1 MRTELVAALRVRF
14 LVGKLEAPGATAVQY
29 SIPMNTLIT
38 GKVRMD
44 DVCRYARRPVAFLL
58 RYVKLQPVSHFI
70 ILICVLGAV
79 GFSVST
85 QYGIK
90 FLVDCLSQGTPGRTN
105 PWYALALLAGF
116 IAADNLLWRV
126 AGWIAASTF
135 VRVTGDLRR
144 ELFEH
149 LMGHS
154 TSYFSSRLPGVLTSR
169 VTATSN
175 AAFTIENMFIWNVL
189 PPCVATLGAIG
200 FIATVS
206 LKMAACLAVIAAVVV
221 TVIFRIAAKGK
232 PVHHDFADK
241 AAAVDGE
248 ITDVVGNV
256 LLVKAFGGLAHERRR
271 FANKIGQELT
281 ARRRSLLY
289 LEKLRL
295 FHAAATAILITGML
309 TWAILLWQQGA
320 ATTGTVVLVCTLGV
334 SILAATRDLAVAL
347 VDITQHMAR
356 LAEALRTLLV
366 PHELGDHPAA
376 VPLARGGAGIV
387 FDDISFRY
395 PGGRRVIKDFTL
407 HIRPGERVGLIGPSG
422 GGKSTLLTLLQRLHD
437 VESGRILIDG
447 QDIALITQESLRAAI
462 AVVPQDISL
471 FHRSL
476 IENIRYSRPDASD
489 EDVRNAAAAAHCD
502 FVQTLPEGFDTL
514 VGDRGLKLSGGQRQ
528 RIALARAFLKDSPI
542 LLLDEATSALDHE
555 SEDTIREASARLMR
569 GRTVVAI
576 AHRLTTL
583 RNFDRIVVLKDGQ
596 ILHDGPPGELIELK
610 RPLYRFHPPKGE
622 RPARPGSPLPG

>member
-1 MRTELVAALRVRF
+1 
-14 LVGKLEAPGATAVQY
+14 
-29 SIPMNTLIT
+29 
-38 GKVRMD
+38 MD
-44 DVCRYARRPVAFLL
+44 DLCRYARRPVAFLL
-58 RYVKLQPVSHFI
+58 RYVKLQPVSHLI

-85 QYGIK
+85 QYAIK
-90 FLVDCLSQGTPGRTN
+90 FLVDCLAKGTPGQTN
-105 PWYALALLAGF
+105 PWTALALLAGF

-126 AGWIAASTF
+126 AGWIAASAF

-144 ELFEH
+144 ALFEH

-154 TSYFSSRLPGVLTSR
+154 PSYFSNRLPGVLTSR

-189 PPCVATLGAIG
+189 PPCVATVAAIG

-206 LKMAACLAVIAAVVV
+206 LQMAGCLAIIAAIVVV
-221 TVIFRIAAKGK
+221 AIFRIAAKGK
-232 PVHHDFADK
+232 SVHHDFADK

-256 LLVKAFGGLAHERRR
+256 MLVKAFGGLAHERRR
-271 FANKIGQELT
+271 FKEKIGLEMS

-295 FHAAATAILITGML
+295 LHAVTTALLVTGLL
-309 TWAILLWQQGA
+309 TWAIMLWEHNA

-347 VDITQHMAR
+347 VDVTQHMAR

-376 VPLARGGAGIV
+376 VPLARAGAGI
-387 FDDISFRY
+387 SFEDVSFHY
-395 PGGRRVIKDFTL
+395 PGGPRVIKNL
-407 HIRPGERVGLIGPSG
+407 NLRIQPGERLGLIGPSG
-422 GGKSTLLTLLQRLHD
+422 GGKSTLLALLQRMHD
-437 VESGRILIDG
+437 VKDGHILIDG
-447 QDIALITQESLRAAI
+447 QDIAMITQESLRAAI

-476 IENIRYSRPDASD
+476 IENIRYSRPDAAD
-489 EDVRNAAAAAHCD
+489 EDVRKAATAAHCD
-502 FVQTLPEGFDTL
+502 FIKMLPEGFDTI

-555 SEDTIREASARLMR
+555 SEDAVREASARLMR
-569 GRTVVAI
+569 GRTVIAI

-583 RNFDRIVVLKDGQ
+583 RNFDRIIVLRDGQ
-596 ILHDGPPGELIELK
+596 IVHDGPPGELIDSNGRYTDVIRQK
-610 RPLYRFHPPKGE
+610 VNGRQRHDQDTPIRTF
-622 RPARPGSPLPG
+622 AIDA

>member
-1 MRTELVAALRVRF
+1 
-14 LVGKLEAPGATAVQY
+14 
-29 SIPMNTLIT
+29 
-38 GKVRMD
+38 MD
-44 DVCRYARRPVAFLL
+44 DLCRYARRPVAFLL
-58 RYVKLQPVSHFI
+58 RYVKLQPVSHLI
-70 ILICVLGAV
+70 ILICVFGAV

-85 QYGIK
+85 QYAIK
-90 FLVDCLSQGTPGRTN
+90 FLVDCLAKGTPGQTS
-105 PWYALALLAGF
+105 PWIALGLLAGF

-126 AGWIAASTF
+126 AGWIAASAF

-144 ELFEH
+144 ALFEH

-154 TSYFSSRLPGVLTSR
+154 PSYFSNRLPGVLTSR

-189 PPCVATLGAIG
+189 PPCVATVAAIG

-206 LKMAACLAVIAAVVV
+206 LQMAGCLAVIAAIVVV
-221 TVIFRIAAKGK
+221 AIFRIAAKGK
-232 PVHHDFADK
+232 SVHHDFADK

-256 LLVKAFGGLAHERRR
+256 MLVKAFGGLAHERRR
-271 FANKIGQELT
+271 FKEKIGLEMA

-295 FHAAATAILITGML
+295 FHAVTTALLVTGLL
-309 TWAILLWQQGA
+309 TWAIMLWEQNA

-347 VDITQHMAR
+347 VDVTQHMAR

-376 VPLARGGAGIV
+376 VPLARAGAGIS
-387 FDDISFRY
+387 FEDISFHY
-395 PGGRRVIKDFTL
+395 PGGPRVIRNL
-407 HIRPGERVGLIGPSG
+407 NLRIRPGERLGLIGPSG
-422 GGKSTLLTLLQRLHD
+422 GGKSTLLALLQRMHD
-437 VESGRILIDG
+437 VEEGHILVDG
-447 QDIALITQESLRAAI
+447 QDIAMITQESLRAAI

-489 EDVRNAAAAAHCD
+489 EDVRKAAAAAHCD
-502 FVQTLPEGFDTL
+502 FIKTLPEGFDTI

-555 SEDTIREASARLMR
+555 SEDAIREASARLMR
-569 GRTVVAI
+569 GRTVIAI

-583 RNFDRIVVLKDGQ
+583 RNFDRIIVLRDGQ
-596 ILHDGPPGELIELK
+596 IVHDGPPGELIDSHGRYTDVIRQK
-610 RPLYRFHPPKGE
+610 VSGRQRHDQIRTF
-622 RPARPGSPLPG
+622 AIDA

>member
-1 MRTELVAALRVRF
+1 
-14 LVGKLEAPGATAVQY
+14 
-29 SIPMNTLIT
+29 
-38 GKVRMD
+38 MD
-44 DVCRYARRPVAFLL
+44 DLCCYARRPVAFLL
-58 RYVKLQPVSHFI
+58 RYVKLQPVSHLI

-85 QYGIK
+85 QYAIK
-90 FLVDCLSQGTPGRTN
+90 FLVDCLAKGTPGHTN
-105 PWYALALLAGF
+105 PWTALGLLAGF

-126 AGWIAASTF
+126 AGWIAASAF

-144 ELFEH
+144 ALFEH

-154 TSYFSSRLPGVLTSR
+154 PSYFSNRLPGVLTSR

-189 PPCVATLGAIG
+189 PPCVATVAAIG

-206 LKMAACLAVIAAVVV
+206 LQMAACLSVIAAIVVV
-221 TVIFRIAAKGK
+221 AIFRIAAKGK
-232 PVHHDFADK
+232 SVHHDFADK

-256 LLVKAFGGLAHERRR
+256 MLVKAFGGLAHERRR
-271 FANKIGQELT
+271 FKEKIGLEMA

-295 FHAAATAILITGML
+295 FHAVTTALLVTGLL
-309 TWAILLWQQGA
+309 TWAIMLWEQNA

-347 VDITQHMAR
+347 VDVTQHMAR

-376 VPLARGGAGIV
+376 VPLARAGAGI
-387 FDDISFRY
+387 SFEDVSFHY
-395 PGGRRVIKDFTL
+395 PGGPRVIKNL
-407 HIRPGERVGLIGPSG
+407 NLRIRPGERLGLIGPSG
-422 GGKSTLLTLLQRLHD
+422 GGKSTLLSVLQRMHD
-437 VESGRILIDG
+437 VKEGHILIDG
-447 QDIALITQESLRAAI
+447 QDIAMITQESLRAAI

-489 EDVRNAAAAAHCD
+489 EDVRKAAAAAHCD
-502 FVQTLPEGFDTL
+502 FIKTLPEGFDTI

-555 SEDTIREASARLMR
+555 SEDAIREASARLMR
-569 GRTVVAI
+569 GRTVIAI

-583 RNFDRIVVLKDGQ
+583 RNFDRIIVLRDGQ
-596 ILHDGPPGELIELK
+596 VVHDGPPSELIDPNGRYTDVIRQK
-610 RPLYRFHPPKGE
+610 VSGRQRHDQDTPIRTF
-622 RPARPGSPLPG
+622 AIDA

>member
-1 MRTELVAALRVRF
+1 
-14 LVGKLEAPGATAVQY
+14 
-29 SIPMNTLIT
+29 
-38 GKVRMD
+38 MD
-44 DVCRYARRPVAFLL
+44 DLCRYARRPVAFLL
-58 RYVKLQPVSHFI
+58 RYVKLQPVSHLI
-70 ILICVLGAV
+70 ILTCVLGAV

-85 QYGIK
+85 QYAIK
-90 FLVDCLSQGTPGRTN
+90 FLVDCLSKGTPGQTN
-105 PWYALALLAGF
+105 PWYALILLAGF

-126 AGWIAASTF
+126 AGFIGASAF
-135 VRVTGDLRR
+135 VRVTGDLRG

-154 TSYFSSRLPGVLTSR
+154 PNYFSNRLPGVLTSR

-175 AAFTIENMFIWNVL
+175 ASFTVENMFIWNVL
-189 PPCVATLGAIG
+189 PPCVATIAAIG

-206 LKMAACLAVIAAVVV
+206 LKMAACLTLIAAIVVV
-221 TVIFRIAAKGK
+221 TIFRIAAKGK
-232 PVHHDFADK
+232 SVHHEFADK

-256 LLVKAFGGLAHERRR
+256 MLVKAFGGLAHERRR
-271 FANKIGQELT
+271 FKGKIGQEMA

-295 FHAAATAILITGML
+295 FHAVTTALLVTGLL
-309 TWAILLWQQGA
+309 TWAILLWEHNA

-356 LAEALRTLLV
+356 LSEALRTLLV

-376 VPLARGGAGIV
+376 VPLARAGAGIGFEDV
-387 FDDISFRY
+387 SFRY
-395 PGGRRVIKDFTL
+395 PGGPCVIKNL
-407 HIRPGERVGLIGPSG
+407 NLRIRPGERVGLVGPSG
-422 GGKSTLLTLLQRLHD
+422 GGKSTLLALLQRMHD
-437 VESGRILIDG
+437 VETGRILIDG
-447 QDIALITQESLRAAI
+447 QNIARITQESLRAAI

-489 EDVRNAAAAAHCD
+489 EDVFTAASAAHCD
-502 FVQTLPEGFDTL
+502 FIKTLPEGFDTL

-555 SEDTIREASARLMR
+555 SEDAIREASARLMR
-569 GRTVVAI
+569 GRTVIAI

-583 RNFDRIVVLKDGQ
+583 RNFDRIIVLRDGQ
-596 ILHDGPPGELIELK
+596 IVHDGPPGELIDANGRYTDFIRQKVGRRRLDAETPVHSML
-610 RPLYRFHPPKGE
+610 
-622 RPARPGSPLPG
+622 S

>member
-1 MRTELVAALRVRF
+1 
-14 LVGKLEAPGATAVQY
+14 
-29 SIPMNTLIT
+29 
-38 GKVRMD
+38 MD
-44 DVCRYARRPVAFLL
+44 DLCRYARRPVAFLL
-58 RYVKLQPVSHFI
+58 RYVKLQPVSHLI
-70 ILICVLGAV
+70 ILICVLAAV

-85 QYGIK
+85 QYAIK
-90 FLVDCLSQGTPGRTN
+90 FLVDCLAKGTPGQTS
-105 PWYALALLAGF
+105 PWTALALLAGF

-126 AGWIAASTF
+126 AGWIAASAF

-144 ELFEH
+144 ALFEH

-154 TSYFSSRLPGVLTSR
+154 PSYFSNRLPGVLTSR

-189 PPCVATLGAIG
+189 PPCVATVAAIA

-206 LKMAACLAVIAAVVV
+206 LKMAACLALIAAIVVV
-221 TVIFRIAAKGK
+221 AIFRIAAKGK
-232 PVHHDFADK
+232 SIHHDFADK

-256 LLVKAFGGLAHERRR
+256 MLVKAFGGLAHERRR
-271 FANKIGQELT
+271 FRDKIGQEMG

-295 FHAAATAILITGML
+295 FHAVTTALLVTGLL
-309 TWAILLWQQGA
+309 TWAILLWEHNA

-347 VDITQHMAR
+347 VDVTQHMAR

-376 VPLARGGAGIV
+376 VPLARAGAGI
-387 FDDISFRY
+387 SFEDVSFHY
-395 PGGRRVIKDFTL
+395 PGGPRVIKNL
-407 HIRPGERVGLIGPSG
+407 NLRIRPGERLGLIGPSG
-422 GGKSTLLTLLQRLHD
+422 GGKSTLLALLQRMHD
-437 VESGRILIDG
+437 VKNGHILIDG
-447 QDIALITQESLRAAI
+447 QDIAMITQESLRAAI

-489 EDVRNAAAAAHCD
+489 EDVRKAAAAAHCD
-502 FVQTLPEGFDTL
+502 FIKTLPEGFDTI

-555 SEDTIREASARLMR
+555 SEDAIREASARLMR
-569 GRTVVAI
+569 GRTVIAI

-583 RNFDRIVVLKDGQ
+583 RNFDRIIVLRDGEVV
-596 ILHDGPPGELIELK
+596 HDGPPSELIDANGRYTDSIRQKVSDRRRHEDAPI
-610 RPLYRFHPPKGE
+610 RTF
-622 RPARPGSPLPG
+622 AIDA

>member
-1 MRTELVAALRVRF
+1 
-14 LVGKLEAPGATAVQY
+14 
-29 SIPMNTLIT
+29 
-38 GKVRMD
+38 MD
-44 DVCRYARRPVAFLL
+44 DLCRYARRPVAFLL
-58 RYVKLQPVSHFI
+58 RYVKLQPVSHLI
-70 ILICVLGAV
+70 ILICVLAAV

-85 QYGIK
+85 QYAIK
-90 FLVDCLSQGTPGRTN
+90 FLVDCLAKGTPGQTS
-105 PWYALALLAGF
+105 PWTALALLAGF

-126 AGWIAASTF
+126 AGWIAASAF

-144 ELFEH
+144 ALFEH

-154 TSYFSSRLPGVLTSR
+154 PSYFSNRLPGVLTSR

-189 PPCVATLGAIG
+189 PPCVATVAAIA

-206 LKMAACLAVIAAVVV
+206 LKMAACLALIAAIVVV
-221 TVIFRIAAKGK
+221 AIFRIAAKGK
-232 PVHHDFADK
+232 SIHHDFADK

-256 LLVKAFGGLAHERRR
+256 MLVKAFGGLAHERRR
-271 FANKIGQELT
+271 FRDKIGQEMG

-295 FHAAATAILITGML
+295 FHAVTTALLVTGLL
-309 TWAILLWQQGA
+309 TWAILLWEHNA

-347 VDITQHMAR
+347 VDVTQHMAR

-376 VPLARGGAGIV
+376 VPLARAGAGI
-387 FDDISFRY
+387 SFEDVSFHY
-395 PGGRRVIKDFTL
+395 PGGPRVIKNL
-407 HIRPGERVGLIGPSG
+407 NLRIRPGERLGLIGPSG
-422 GGKSTLLTLLQRLHD
+422 GGKSTLLALLQRMHD
-437 VESGRILIDG
+437 VKNGHILIDG
-447 QDIALITQESLRAAI
+447 QDIAMITQESLRAAI

-489 EDVRNAAAAAHCD
+489 EDVRKAAAAAHCD
-502 FVQTLPEGFDTL
+502 FIKTLPEGFDTI

-555 SEDTIREASARLMR
+555 SEDAIREASARLMR
-569 GRTVVAI
+569 GRTVIAI

-583 RNFDRIVVLKDGQ
+583 RNFDRIIILRDGEVV
-596 ILHDGPPGELIELK
+596 HDGPPSELIDANGRYTDSIRQKVSDRRRHEDAPI
-610 RPLYRFHPPKGE
+610 RTF
-622 RPARPGSPLPG
+622 AIDA

>member
-1 MRTELVAALRVRF
+1 
-14 LVGKLEAPGATAVQY
+14 
-29 SIPMNTLIT
+29 
-38 GKVRMD
+38 MD
-44 DVCRYARRPVAFLL
+44 DLCRYARRPVAFLL
-58 RYVKLQPVSHFI
+58 RYVKLQPVSHLI
-70 ILICVLGAV
+70 ILICVLAAV

-85 QYGIK
+85 QYAIK
-90 FLVDCLSQGTPGRTN
+90 FLVDCLAKGTPGQTS
-105 PWYALALLAGF
+105 PWTALALLAGF

-126 AGWIAASTF
+126 AGWIAASAF

-144 ELFEH
+144 ALFEH
-149 LMGHS
+149 LMGHLP
-154 TSYFSSRLPGVLTSR
+154 SYFSNRLPGVLTSR

-189 PPCVATLGAIG
+189 PPCVATVAAIA

-206 LKMAACLAVIAAVVV
+206 LKMAACLALIAAIVVV
-221 TVIFRIAAKGK
+221 AIFRIAAKGK
-232 PVHHDFADK
+232 SIHHDFADK

-256 LLVKAFGGLAHERRR
+256 MLVKAFGGLAHERRR
-271 FANKIGQELT
+271 FRDKIGQEMG

-295 FHAAATAILITGML
+295 FHAVTTALLVTGLL
-309 TWAILLWQQGA
+309 TWAILLWEHNA

-347 VDITQHMAR
+347 VDVTQHMAR

-376 VPLARGGAGIV
+376 VPLARAGAGI
-387 FDDISFRY
+387 SFEDVSFHY
-395 PGGRRVIKDFTL
+395 PGGPRVIKNL
-407 HIRPGERVGLIGPSG
+407 NLRIRPGERLGLIGPSG
-422 GGKSTLLTLLQRLHD
+422 GGKSTLLALLQRMHD
-437 VESGRILIDG
+437 VKNGHILIDG
-447 QDIALITQESLRAAI
+447 QDIAMITQESLRAAI

-489 EDVRNAAAAAHCD
+489 EDVRKAAAAAHCD
-502 FVQTLPEGFDTL
+502 FIKTLPEGFDTI

-555 SEDTIREASARLMR
+555 SEDAIREASARLMR
-569 GRTVVAI
+569 GRTVIAI

-583 RNFDRIVVLKDGQ
+583 RNFDRIIILRDGEVV
-596 ILHDGPPGELIELK
+596 HDGPPSELIDANGRYTDSIRQKVSDRRRHEDAPI
-610 RPLYRFHPPKGE
+610 RTF
-622 RPARPGSPLPG
+622 AIDA

>member
-1 MRTELVAALRVRF
+1 
-14 LVGKLEAPGATAVQY
+14 
-29 SIPMNTLIT
+29 
-38 GKVRMD
+38 MD
-44 DVCRYARRPVAFLL
+44 DLCRYARRPVAFLL
-58 RYVKLQPVSHFI
+58 RYVKLQPVSHLI
-70 ILICVLGAV
+70 ILICVLAAV

-85 QYGIK
+85 QYAIK
-90 FLVDCLSQGTPGRTN
+90 FLVDCLAKGTPGQTS
-105 PWYALALLAGF
+105 PWTALALLAGF

-126 AGWIAASTF
+126 AGWIAASAF

-144 ELFEH
+144 ALFEH

-154 TSYFSSRLPGVLTSR
+154 PSYFSNRLPGVLTSR

-189 PPCVATLGAIG
+189 PPCVATVAAIA

-206 LKMAACLAVIAAVVV
+206 LKMAACLALIAAIVVV
-221 TVIFRIAAKGK
+221 AIFRIAAKGK
-232 PVHHDFADK
+232 SIHHDFADK

-256 LLVKAFGGLAHERRR
+256 MLVKAFGGLAHERRR
-271 FANKIGQELT
+271 FRDKIGQEMG

-295 FHAAATAILITGML
+295 FHAVTTALLVTGLL
-309 TWAILLWQQGA
+309 TWAILLWEHNA

-334 SILAATRDLAVAL
+334 SILAATRDLTVAL
-347 VDITQHMAR
+347 VDVTQHMAR

-376 VPLARGGAGIV
+376 VPLARAGAGI
-387 FDDISFRY
+387 SFEDVSFHY
-395 PGGRRVIKDFTL
+395 PGGPRVIKNL
-407 HIRPGERVGLIGPSG
+407 NLRIRPGERLGLIGPSG
-422 GGKSTLLTLLQRLHD
+422 GGKSTLLALLQRMHD
-437 VESGRILIDG
+437 VKNGHILIDG
-447 QDIALITQESLRAAI
+447 QDIAMITQESLRAAI

-489 EDVRNAAAAAHCD
+489 EDVRKAAAAAHCD
-502 FVQTLPEGFDTL
+502 FIKTLPEGFDTI

-555 SEDTIREASARLMR
+555 SEDAIREASARLMR
-569 GRTVVAI
+569 GRTVIAI

-583 RNFDRIVVLKDGQ
+583 RNFDRIIILRDGEVV
-596 ILHDGPPGELIELK
+596 HDGPPSELIDANGRYTDSIRQKVSDRRRHEDAPI
-610 RPLYRFHPPKGE
+610 RTF
-622 RPARPGSPLPG
+622 AIDA

>member
-1 MRTELVAALRVRF
+1 MVDLC
-14 LVGKLEAPGATAVQY
+14 QY
-29 SIPMNTLIT
+29 S
-38 GKVRMD
+38 
-44 DVCRYARRPVAFLL
+44 RRPVAFLL
-58 RYVKLQPVSHFI
+58 RYVKLRPVSHLFI
-70 ILICVLGAV
+70 VACVLGAV

-85 QYGIK
+85 QYAIK
-90 FLVDCLSQGTPGRTN
+90 FLVDCLSKGTPGVTN
-105 PWYALALLAGF
+105 PWYALVLLAGF
-116 IAADNLLWRV
+116 IASDNFLWRI

-154 TSYFSSRLPGVLTSR
+154 PSYFSNRLPGVLTSR
-169 VTATSN
+169 ITATSN
-175 AAFTIENMFIWNVL
+175 ASFTIENMFIWNVL
-189 PPCVATLGAIG
+189 PPCVATFAAIC
-200 FIATVS
+200 FITTVDVR
-206 LKMAACLAVIAAVVV
+206 MAACLAVIAAIVVV
-221 TVIFRIAAKGK
+221 AIFKIAANGK
-232 PVHHDFADK
+232 PYHHDFADK

-256 LLVKAFGGLAHERRR
+256 LLVKAFGGLVHERRR
-271 FANKIGQELT
+271 FEGKIGQEMT

-295 FHAAATAILITGML
+295 FHAATTAVLVTGLL
-309 TWAILLWQQGA
+309 TWAVLLWQRGQ

-347 VDITQHMAR
+347 VDVTQHMAR
-356 LAEALRTLLV
+356 LSEALRTLLV

-376 VPLARGGAGIV
+376 VPLARAGAGIA
-387 FDDISFRY
+387 FEHISFHY
-395 PGGRRVIKDFTL
+395 PAGRRVIKNFDL
-407 HIRPGERVGLIGPSG
+407 IIRPGERVGLIGPSG
-422 GGKSTLLTLLQRLHD
+422 GGKSTLLALLQRMHD
-437 VESGRILIDG
+437 VQTGRILIDG
-447 QDIALITQESLRAAI
+447 QDIAMITQESLRAAI

-489 EDVRNAAAAAHCD
+489 EDVRKAAEAAHCD
-502 FVQTLPEGFDTL
+502 FVKTLPEGFDTM

-555 SEDTIREASARLMR
+555 SEDAIREASARLMR
-569 GRTVVAI
+569 GRTVIAI

-583 RNFDRIVVLKDGQ
+583 RNFDRIIVMRDGQ
-596 ILHDGPPGELIELK
+596 LIHDGPPGELIDSHGRYTDFIRQK
-610 RPLYRFHPPKGE
+610 VGSQRE
-622 RPARPGSPLPG
+622 RARREYALSQSTLN

>member
-1 MRTELVAALRVRF
+1 
-14 LVGKLEAPGATAVQY
+14 
-29 SIPMNTLIT
+29 
-38 GKVRMD
+38 MD
-44 DVCRYARRPVAFLL
+44 DLCRYARRPVAFLL
-58 RYVKLQPVSHFI
+58 RYVKLQPVSHLI

-85 QYGIK
+85 QYAIK
-90 FLVDCLSQGTPGRTN
+90 FLVDCLAKGTPGQTN
-105 PWYALALLAGF
+105 PWTALGLLAGF

-126 AGWIAASTF
+126 AGWTAASAF

-144 ELFEH
+144 ALFEH

-154 TSYFSSRLPGVLTSR
+154 PSYFSNRLPGVLTSR

-189 PPCVATLGAIG
+189 PPCVATVAAIG

-206 LKMAACLAVIAAVVV
+206 LQMAGCLAIIAAIVVMA
-221 TVIFRIAAKGK
+221 IFRIAAKGK
-232 PVHHDFADK
+232 SVHHDFAEK

-256 LLVKAFGGLAHERRR
+256 MLVKAFGGLAHERRR
-271 FANKIGQELT
+271 FKEKIGLEMS

-295 FHAAATAILITGML
+295 FHAVTTALLVTGLL
-309 TWAILLWQQGA
+309 TWAIMLWERNE

-347 VDITQHMAR
+347 VDVTQHMAR

-376 VPLARGGAGIV
+376 VPLARAGAGI
-387 FDDISFRY
+387 SFEDVSFHY
-395 PGGRRVIKDFTL
+395 PGGPRVIKNL
-407 HIRPGERVGLIGPSG
+407 NLRIQPGERLGLIGPSG
-422 GGKSTLLTLLQRLHD
+422 GGKSTLLALLQRMHD
-437 VESGRILIDG
+437 VKEGHILIDG
-447 QDIALITQESLRAAI
+447 QDIAMITQESLRAAI

-489 EDVRNAAAAAHCD
+489 EDVRKAAAAAHCD
-502 FVQTLPEGFDTL
+502 FIKTLPEGFDTI

-555 SEDTIREASARLMR
+555 SEDAIREASARLMR
-569 GRTVVAI
+569 GRTVIAI

-583 RNFDRIVVLKDGQ
+583 RNFDRIIVLRDGQ
-596 ILHDGPPGELIELK
+596 IVHDGPPAELIDSNGRYTDVIRQK
-610 RPLYRFHPPKGE
+610 VSGRQRHDQDTPIRTF
-622 RPARPGSPLPG
+622 AIDA